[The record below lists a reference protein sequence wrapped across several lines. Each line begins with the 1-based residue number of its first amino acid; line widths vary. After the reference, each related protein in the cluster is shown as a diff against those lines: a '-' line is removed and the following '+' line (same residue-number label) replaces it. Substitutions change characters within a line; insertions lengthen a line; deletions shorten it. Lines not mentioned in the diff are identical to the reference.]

1 MTSSV
6 LLGGLDAVPD
16 PHDPT
21 TVVWKTLKDV
31 EARGKDSP
39 LERISP
45 LRQCSGMTPEASPS
59 AFVRT
64 VDPVMARPRRLGDSS
79 ARAPDGQAPCRR

>member
-45 LRQCSGMTPEASPS
+45 LRQRSAMHPE
-59 AFVRT
+59 
-64 VDPVMARPRRLGDSS
+64 RRLQIVPSVLRYVS
-79 ARAPDGQAPCRR
+79 CY